1 MFGSIGIDYMVFSTN
16 LHVFAWTKNPIR
28 SSSMYGFQRYGKS
41 KPDPLWQESKKHV
54 RRLRST
60 SNGWG
65 KQQIEKLYPKQIVYI
80 IFYIL
85 FQIQKGCQIQGM
97 VKSVE
102 NDGKKW
108 CDNCGRNAFCQSK
121 FISIGL
127 IFLRKTY
134 RGKLFQK
141 NHWRKIYG
149 RFGRL
154 WKTCSVWVM
163 FFWPSWDACF
173 LYVPFIPWTSWKL
186 GNMFCALRYSN
197 VAIG

>member
-1 MFGSIGIDYMVFSTN
+1 
-16 LHVFAWTKNPIR
+16 
-28 SSSMYGFQRYGKS
+28 MYGFQRYGKS

-102 NDGKKW
+102 NDGKN
-108 CDNCGRNAFCQSK
+108 DVTTVAG
-121 FISIGL
+121 
-127 IFLRKTY
+127 
-134 RGKLFQK
+134 
-141 NHWRKIYG
+141 
-149 RFGRL
+149 
-154 WKTCSVWVM
+154 M
-163 FFWPSWDACF
+163 
-173 LYVPFIPWTSWKL
+173 PFVDLSSFPL
-186 GNMFCALRYSN
+186 D
-197 VAIG
+197 